1 MTQLEIFRKEIDEIN
16 IKLIE
21 LFKKRMEI
29 SKKIGDFK
37 KENNIPILDLNRE
50 KEIIKTYTEN
60 EDSRYKEYIKKFL
73 QNIMDI
79 SKEAQN

>member
-37 KENNIPILDLNRE
+37 KENDIPILDLNRE